1 MNVVN
6 VVPMPM
12 RNLDAASE
20 PIGHQTVLMD
30 EAVAALAP
38 RPGHLYVDATLGLG
52 GHTEAL
58 LERGATVLGVDRDE
72 QALGLATERLRR
84 FGDRFIAR
92 HGTFGDLA
100 EILARSSITRVDG
113 ILADIGVSSIQ
124 LDQAERG
131 LSFRR
136 EGPLDMRMDQDNGE
150 TALDLIE
157 RSSDDELA
165 NIIYRFGEERR
176 SRRVAKCIRQAF
188 AAGDLKTTLDLRRAI
203 VKAVGPARVGGVDPA
218 TRTFQALRIAVNDEL
233 GELEK
238 LLASAHDVLTDGGVL
253 AVISFHSLED
263 RMVKRAFQ
271 DRERWTAQTKKP
283 IIAGDLEQTDNPR
296 ARSAKLRAAHKGP
309 YVFREESLS

>member
-12 RNLDAASE
+12 RNFEPVSE
-20 PIGHQTVLMD
+20 PTGHQTVLLD

-38 RPGHLYVDATLGLG
+38 SPGHLYVDATLGLG

-72 QALGLATERLRR
+72 RALALASERLCR

-92 HGTFGDLA
+92 HGTFGDLPQ
-100 EILARSSITRVDG
+100 ILAQSSITQVNG

-136 EGPLDMRMDQDNGE
+136 EGPLDMRMDQNNGE
-150 TALDLIE
+150 TALDLIAC
-157 RSSDDELA
+157 SSDEELA

-176 SRRVAKCIRQAF
+176 SRRIAKCIRQSF
-188 AAGDLKTTLDLRRAI
+188 AAGELKTTLDLRRAI
-203 VKAVGPARVGGVDPA
+203 VRAVGPARVGGVDPA

-238 LLASAHDVLTDGGVL
+238 LLALAHDVLADAGVL
-253 AVISFHSLED
+253 VVISFHSLED

-271 DRERWTAQTKKP
+271 DRDRWTPQTKKP
-283 IIAGDLEQTDNPR
+283 IVASDLEQSENPR
-296 ARSAKLRAAHKGP
+296 ARSAKLRAAHKGS
-309 YVFREESLS
+309 YVLREETLS

>member
-12 RNLDAASE
+12 RTFEPASE
-20 PIGHQTVLMD
+20 PTGHQTVLLD
-30 EAVAALAP
+30 EAVAALGP
-38 RPGHLYVDATLGLG
+38 RPGQLYVDATLGLG

-72 QALGLATERLRR
+72 RALALATERLRR

-92 HGTFGDLA
+92 HGTFGELTS
-100 EILARSSITRVDG
+100 ILARSSITQVDG
-113 ILADIGVSSIQ
+113 VLADIGVSSIQ

-136 EGPLDMRMDQDNGE
+136 EGPLDMRMDQDHGE
-150 TALDLIE
+150 TALELIE

-165 NIIYRFGEERR
+165 NIIYKFGEERR
-176 SRRVAKCIRQAF
+176 SRRVAMCIRQACV
-188 AAGDLKTTLDLRRAI
+188 AGELKTTLDLRRAI
-203 VKAVGPARVGGVDPA
+203 VRAVGPARVGGVDPA

-238 LLASAHDVLTDGGVL
+238 LLASAQGVLRDAGVL
-253 AVISFHSLED
+253 AIISFHSLED

-271 DRERWTAQTKKP
+271 DRELWTPQTKKP
-283 IIAGDLEQTDNPR
+283 IVASDAEQTENPR
-296 ARSAKLRAAHKGP
+296 ARSAKLRAAHKGAH
-309 YVFREESLS
+309 VLREETLS